1 MVVKLPCKICNKA
14 VANNHHAV
22 QCDKC
27 HLWVHMKCSRI
38 NPQTYK
44 FLQKCSYA
52 WYCPKCY
59 EGTIPFAT
67 VSNEE
72 LYQTNQGRKIKSQ
85 LLQKRL
91 LLITILLISSMVYW
105 MILCQETSRLNTM
118 SLRNLHL

>member
-59 EGTIPFAT
+59 EGTFPFAT

-85 LLQKRL
+85 LLQKKASTNHD
-91 LLITILLISSMVYW
+91 LID
-105 MILCQETSRLNTM
+105 QLNGVLDDPM
-118 SLRNLHL
+118 SGNFSTKYYEH